1 MALEEVKRTIGG
13 VEKDAYVVT
22 GTGATEEII
31 LKETLLPIDIQFLT
45 LASEATGTDLK
56 AKMVATTLPNG
67 MNAYAQ
73 FEQTIELTDVL
84 VERAKRWAIRK
95 DTVGAILELQEA
107 AVAPEE
113 GGPNPPNTI

>member
-1 MALEEVKRTIGG
+1 MALEEVKRTIGV

-45 LASEATGTDLK
+45 LASEATGADLK

-67 MNAYAQ
+67 MNAYTQ
-73 FEQTIELTDVL
+73 FEQTIVLTDVL
-84 VERAKRWAIRK
+84 IERAKRKTIK
-95 DTVGAILELQEA
+95 DDVVGAILELQEA
-107 AVAPEE
+107 AVVPEE
-113 GGPNPPNTI
+113 SDPTPP